1 MFATPT
7 SYVVTPS
14 RKPFM
19 RIPERAST
27 FLRDVK
33 RRSTRKV
40 KRSKSLVSNKEKLS
54 GLLVF
59 FYSKTNQSFMSTF
72 LIICLFWTQLY
83 FSKYDYLLSNVQY
96 CLKGL

>member
-7 SYVVTPS
+7 SYSVTPS

-33 RRSTRKV
+33 RRSMRV
-40 KRSKSLVSNKEKLS
+40 KRSKSLIARNVDSTLS
-54 GLLVF
+54 G
-59 FYSKTNQSFMSTF
+59 K
-72 LIICLFWTQLY
+72 
-83 FSKYDYLLSNVQY
+83 K
-96 CLKGL
+96 KRKKRKR

>member
-59 FYSKTNQSFMSTF
+59 SSKSSAASFLVSLSVRPLKRYRKTF
-72 LIICLFWTQLY
+72 LFMY
-83 FSKYDYLLSNVQY
+83 F
-96 CLKGL
+96 

>member
-54 GLLVF
+54 GLVAF
-59 FYSKTNQSFMSTF
+59 
-72 LIICLFWTQLY
+72 
-83 FSKYDYLLSNVQY
+83 
-96 CLKGL
+96 